1 MQEPIKKVRVACYVR
16 HSDPIHIEDQILQCK
31 KVADENGWVLDD
43 HIYID
48 DQPGAATHREG
59 LEALLAE
66 IKNPDREFDGVV
78 IEETSRLARSLTDLL
93 RICRILTY
101 YGGFMFFAVQL
112 LDSRDPMF
120 SELMYMGT
128 QDEVYLARRQAVAV
142 RRGQVGRIKKGLIGN
157 GGCFG
162 YDHVPIEDPTQMRRG
177 LPAMVGVKGGLNENE
192 AALIRHIFDLRGRG
206 LSYRQIANKLNQDGA
221 PLLMDHIWTA
231 SRILKIINNRRYL
244 GIIPYGHTRRLRDP
258 QSRKIVVRHLPC
270 TEWLDQEVPELRIV
284 SDEQWRKAH
293 GRRQDGDV
301 PLADISDPRA

>member
-1 MQEPIKKVRVACYVR
+1 MKGEFYTFISPDAHASGAKQIYQLTSINGRPGRTANMQEPIKKVRVACYVR

-162 YDHVPIEDPTQMRRG
+162 YDHEI
-177 LPAMVGVKGGLNENE
+177 
-192 AALIRHIFDLRGRG
+192 GR
-206 LSYRQIANKLNQDGA
+206 
-221 PLLMDHIWTA
+221 
-231 SRILKIINNRRYL
+231 
-244 GIIPYGHTRRLRDP
+244 
-258 QSRKIVVRHLPC
+258 
-270 TEWLDQEVPELRIV
+270 
-284 SDEQWRKAH
+284 AH
-293 GRRQDGDV
+293 V
-301 PLADISDPRA
+301 